1 MRLADAP
8 FHQALT
14 VDQVGGERGF
24 RRRLMELG
32 LVPGTRVEVV
42 GIAPLGDPLELLV
55 RGCSLS
61 IRRTEA
67 EVVNV
72 ALSSAE
78 ESVAEVGVPGADC
91 VRSAS

>member
-1 MRLADAP
+1 
-8 FHQALT
+8 
-14 VDQVGGERGF
+14 
-24 RRRLMELG
+24 MELG

-42 GIAPLGDPLELLV
+42 GVAPLGDPLELLV

-67 EVVNV
+67 EIVHV
-72 ALSSAE
+72 ALGEAVD
-78 ESVAEVGVPGADC
+78 SVAEIGVPGADC